1 MRLTADSDANADLP
15 PVVRARITALQDHS
29 ERLIGW
35 IQLAIVIL
43 FGVLYALARQTAPM
57 TSAIWLLTPAAI
69 GAYFIAVLIRLV
81 MSYRIRLGFWLLAG
95 SIAIDMALLY
105 GLIWSFHL

>member
-1 MRLTADSDANADLP
+1 
-15 PVVRARITALQDHS
+15 
-29 ERLIGW
+29 
-35 IQLAIVIL
+35 
-43 FGVLYALARQTAPM
+43 M